1 MKRIFVPISA
11 FFACALM
18 LTPLGLS
25 SALACTSADFG
36 AVVDQ
41 TAQALRDLNINGAKR
56 FQAKLQ
62 SVRQKYGLSEDEI
75 QTRAAALQD
84 NKMSEFNREIDTLVN
99 QMDALS
105 QTPNDKINC
114 EKLDELKRVR
124 DQLLTIM
131 ALKSGYML
139 AKADAEL
146 DKPGGAVVATAP
158 LPRTDDAPGPSAGGS
173 VRTSPKSDRLDQK
186 QPETADKGQASPTA
200 GAARKETPPQ
210 TAPKTGADASP
221 APKTADA
228 PPAPKAAADAPPAP
242 KTGADAAPAPK
253 TAADAPPA
261 PKTATDAP
269 SAPALKPALPERRT
283 EPTRTARNWTPESQ
297 TFAPTPPAL
306 AKPDRPRE
314 ESYAPP
320 TALAPPADGQ
330 SQLPPQGSQT
340 LDNTYS
346 IAEIQEAGRG
356 IFGTITAQFAGAINY
371 AFQNFGQPN
380 AYITGSE
387 GGAAVLAGLRY
398 GKGRLHVKV
407 APESDIYWQGPSAGI
422 DLGAEGSNALF
433 LVYNLDD
440 PNRIYGRFTGI
451 GGSAY
456 VAGGV
461 GLNVLGKSGMVM
473 VPIRSGVGLRLGANL
488 AYLKFTER
496 QTWNP
501 F

>member
-1 MKRIFVPISA
+1 MWRADEPSKRWRVILAHLNEFPRGTGKANKMRSLRAFSSRVDRDLRRGHASGFATRGKRIAIA
-11 FFACALM
+11 ALFACAA
-18 LTPLGLS
+18 GLVPAGA
-25 SALACTSADFG
+25 SAAGACTAQDFG

-41 TAQALRDLNINGAKR
+41 TAQALRDLNINGANR
-56 FQAKLQ
+56 FQAKLR
-62 SVRQKYGLSEDEI
+62 SLKEKHGLTEDEI

-84 NKMSEFNREIDTLVN
+84 DKMSEFNREIDALVN

-124 DQLLTIM
+124 DRLLTIM
-131 ALKSGYML
+131 GQKSGYML
-139 AKADAEL
+139 AKADIEL
-146 DKPGGAVVATAP
+146 DKAGGGAPSSSPRPRADTAITTP
-158 LPRTDDAPGPSAGGS
+158 ESSAPGTA
-173 VRTSPKSDRLDQK
+173 RTPPKSDRLDQK
-186 QPETADKGQASPTA
+186 PADTADKAPA
-200 GAARKETPPQ
+200 LPPVTPKKD
-210 TAPKTGADASP
+210 AP
-221 APKTADA
+221 PKTADA
-228 PPAPKAAADAPPAP
+228 PTPKVAP
-242 KTGADAAPAPK
+242 T
-253 TAADAPPA
+253 
-261 PKTATDAP
+261 
-269 SAPALKPALPERRT
+269 LPERRS
-283 EPTRTARNWTPESQ
+283 EPARTARNWTPESQ
-297 TFAPTPPAL
+297 TFAPTPPNL
-306 AKPDRPRE
+306 LKPDRRDDT
-314 ESYAPP
+314 APP
-320 TALAPPADGQ
+320 VALTPPPDGQ
-330 SQLPPQGSQT
+330 LQLPPPGQGGGDT
-340 LDNTYS
+340 TYS

-387 GGAAVLAGLRY
+387 GGAAILAGLRY
-398 GKGRLHVKV
+398 GKGLLHLKT
-407 APESDIYWQGPSAGI
+407 APPSDIYWQGPSVGY

-440 PNRIYGRFTGI
+440 PYRIYGRFTGI
-451 GGSAY
+451 GGAAY

-461 GLNVLGKSGMVM
+461 GLNVLGKGNMVM

>member
-1 MKRIFVPISA
+1 MGSMKRVFVPISA
-11 FFACALM
+11 VFVCALT

-62 SVRQKYGLSEDEI
+62 TLRQKHGLSEDEI

-84 NKMSEFNREIDTLVN
+84 DKMSEFNREIDTLVN
-99 QMDALS
+99 QMDVLS

-114 EKLDELKRVR
+114 AKLDELKRVR

-131 ALKSGYML
+131 GQKSGYML
-139 AKADAEL
+139 AKADVEL
-146 DKPGGAVVATAP
+146 GKSGEAQTATAPQPRTDEAPAAPSPGGAARTAP
-158 LPRTDDAPGPSAGGS
+158 KG
-173 VRTSPKSDRLDQK
+173 DRLDQK
-186 QPETADKGQASPTA
+186 QPETADKGPVLPPV
-200 GAARKETPPQ
+200 GAAKKEAPSPA
-210 TAPKTGADASP
+210 APKV
-221 APKTADA
+221 
-228 PPAPKAAADAPPAP
+228 AAE
-242 KTGADAAPAPK
+242 APAP
-253 TAADAPPA
+253 TI
-261 PKTATDAP
+261 
-269 SAPALKPALPERRT
+269 KPALPERRT

-314 ESYAPP
+314 DSYTPPP
-320 TALAPPADGQ
+320 TVLAPPPDGQ
-330 SQLPPQGSQT
+330 PYLPPPGGQT

-398 GKGRLHVKV
+398 GKGRFHVKT
-407 APESDIYWQGPSAGI
+407 APESDIYWQGPSAGF

-440 PNRIYGRFTGI
+440 PDRIYGRFTGI

-461 GLNVLGKSGMVM
+461 GLNVLGKGGMVM
-473 VPIRSGVGLRLGANL
+473 VPIRSGIGLRLGANL

>member
-1 MKRIFVPISA
+1 MKRVFVPISA
-11 FFACALM
+11 FLASVLTLAL
-18 LTPLGLS
+18 LS
-25 SALACTSADFG
+25 LSPAFACTSADFG

-62 SVRQKYGLSEDEI
+62 SVRQKHGLSEDEI

-84 NKMSEFNREIDTLVN
+84 DKMSEFNREIDALVN
-99 QMDALS
+99 QMDVLS

-131 ALKSGYML
+131 GQKSGYML
-139 AKADAEL
+139 AKADVEL
-146 DKPGGAVVATAP
+146 DRASGGPAASAP
-158 LPRTDDAPGPSAGGS
+158 LPRNGDAPSPSAVAS
-173 VRTSPKSDRLDQK
+173 PRTSPKSDRLDQR
-186 QPETADKGQASPTA
+186 QAEA
-200 GAARKETPPQ
+200 VDE
-210 TAPKTGADASP
+210 
-221 APKTADA
+221 
-228 PPAPKAAADAPPAP
+228 PPASLSSGAPR
-242 KTGADAAPAPK
+242 KDAPAP
-253 TAADAPPA
+253 AE
-261 PKTATDAP
+261 PKSATG
-269 SAPALKPALPERRT
+269 APALKPALPERRT
-283 EPTRTARNWTPESQ
+283 EPTRTAKNWTPESQ
-297 TFAPTPPAL
+297 TFAPTPPSL
-306 AKPDRPRE
+306 AKPGSQRE

-320 TALAPPADGQ
+320 TVLAPPPDGQ
-330 SQLPPQGSQT
+330 AQLPPPDSQSV
-340 LDNTYS
+340 DNAYS

-387 GGAAVLAGLRY
+387 GGAAFLAGLRY
-398 GKGRLHVKV
+398 GKGRLHVKT
-407 APESDIYWQGPSAGI
+407 APESEIYWQGPSVGY

-440 PNRIYGRFTGI
+440 PYRIYGRFSGV
-451 GGSAY
+451 GGAAY

-461 GLNVLGKSGMVM
+461 GVNVLGKGNMVM
-473 VPIRSGVGLRLGANL
+473 VPIRSGVGLRIGANL

>member
-1 MKRIFVPISA
+1 MGSMKRVFVPISA
-11 FFACALM
+11 FFACALT

-25 SALACTSADFG
+25 SVLACTSADFG

-62 SVRQKYGLSEDEI
+62 TLRHKHGLSEDEI

-84 NKMSEFNREIDTLVN
+84 DKMSEFNREIDTLVN
-99 QMDALS
+99 QMDTLS

-131 ALKSGYML
+131 GQKSGYML
-139 AKADAEL
+139 AKADIEL
-146 DKPGGAVVATAP
+146 DRAAGSAPTATAP
-158 LPRTDDAPGPSAGGS
+158 LPRTDDVPAPSAGGS
-173 VRTSPKSDRLDQK
+173 SRTPPKADRLDQK
-186 QPETADKGQASPTA
+186 PETADKGPASPPA
-200 GAARKETPPQ
+200 GVQRKEALPQ
-210 TAPKTGADASP
+210 T
-221 APKTADA
+221 
-228 PPAPKAAADAPPAP
+228 
-242 KTGADAAPAPK
+242 
-253 TAADAPPA
+253 A

-269 SAPALKPALPERRT
+269 AAKLTPALPERRT
-283 EPTRTARNWTPESQ
+283 EPKRTARNWTPESQ

-314 ESYAPP
+314 DSYAPP
-320 TALAPPADGQ
+320 TVLAPPQDGQ
-330 SQLPPQGSQT
+330 PRLPPPGGQT
-340 LDNTYS
+340 LDNVYS

-387 GGAAVLAGLRY
+387 GGAAFLAGLRY
-398 GKGRLHVKV
+398 GKGRLHIKT
-407 APESDIYWQGPSAGI
+407 APESDIYWQGPSVGY

-440 PNRIYGRFTGI
+440 PYRIYGRFSGV
-451 GGSAY
+451 GGSAF
-456 VAGGV
+456 VAGGI
-461 GLNVLGKSGMVM
+461 GLNVLGKGNMVM
-473 VPIRSGVGLRLGANL
+473 VPIRSGIGLRLGANL

>member
-1 MKRIFVPISA
+1 MGSMKRVFVPISA
-11 FFACALM
+11 VFACALT

-62 SVRQKYGLSEDEI
+62 SLRQKHGLSEDEI

-84 NKMSEFNREIDTLVN
+84 DKMSEFNREIDTLVN
-99 QMDALS
+99 QMDVLS
-105 QTPNDKINC
+105 QTPNDKITC
-114 EKLDELKRVR
+114 AKLDELKRVR

-146 DKPGGAVVATAP
+146 DKSGDAP
-158 LPRTDDAPGPSAGGS
+158 AAQAAAPRTSDAPAPSAGGS
-173 VRTSPKSDRLDQK
+173 ARTAPKGDRLDVK
-186 QPETADKGQASPTA
+186 PPESADKAPAAPPAS
-200 GAARKETPPQ
+200 AARKE
-210 TAPKTGADASP
+210 AP
-221 APKTADA
+221 AP
-228 PPAPKAAADAPPAP
+228 
-242 KTGADAAPAPK
+242 PAPK
-253 TAADAPPA
+253 TAADAP
-261 PKTATDAP
+261 
-269 SAPALKPALPERRT
+269 APALKPALPERRT
-283 EPTRTARNWTPESQ
+283 EPEPTRTAKNWTPDSQ

-306 AKPDRPRE
+306 AKPDHQRE
-314 ESYAPP
+314 DSYAPP
-320 TALAPPADGQ
+320 TALAPPPDGQ
-330 SQLPPQGSQT
+330 PRLPPPGSQT

-346 IAEIQEAGRG
+346 ISDIQEAGRG
-356 IFGTITAQFAGAINY
+356 IFGTITAQFGGAINY

-398 GKGRLHVKV
+398 GKGRLHVKT
-407 APESDIYWQGPSAGI
+407 APESDIYWQGPSAGF
-422 DLGAEGSNALF
+422 DFGAEGSNALF

-440 PNRIYGRFTGI
+440 PYRIYGRFTGI

-461 GLNVLGKSGMVM
+461 GLNVLGKGNMVM
-473 VPIRSGVGLRLGANL
+473 VPIRSGIGLRLGANL

>member
-1 MKRIFVPISA
+1 MGSMKRVFVPISA
-11 FFACALM
+11 LFACTLTLM
-18 LTPLGLS
+18 PLGSS
-25 SALACTSADFG
+25 SAFACTAADFG
-36 AVVDQ
+36 SVVDQ
-41 TAQALRDLNINGAKR
+41 TAQALRDLNVNGAKR

-62 SVRQKYGLSEDEI
+62 AVRQKYGLSEDEI

-84 NKMSEFNREIDTLVN
+84 DKMSEFNREIDTLVN
-99 QMDALS
+99 QMDLLS

-114 EKLDELKRVR
+114 AKLDELKRVR
-124 DQLLTIM
+124 DQLLTTM
-131 ALKSGYML
+131 GLKSGYML
-139 AKADAEL
+139 AKADDEL
-146 DKPGGAVVATAP
+146 DKPASAVAAAP
-158 LPRTDDAPGPSAGGS
+158 TPRTDDTPAPSAAGS
-173 VRTSPKSDRLDQK
+173 ARTPPKSDRLDYK
-186 QPETADKGQASPTA
+186 PPETAEKAPASPPA
-200 GAARKETPPQ
+200 SAARNDVP
-210 TAPKTGADASP
+210 
-221 APKTADA
+221 
-228 PPAPKAAADAPPAP
+228 PPASE
-242 KTGADAAPAPK
+242 K
-253 TAADAPPA
+253 TAADSPP
-261 PKTATDAP
+261 
-269 SAPALKPALPERRT
+269 PALKPALPERRT
-283 EPTRTARNWTPESQ
+283 EPTRTAKNWTTESQ

-314 ESYAPP
+314 ETFAPTPPSLAKPDRPSEQSYAPP
-320 TALAPPADGQ
+320 TPLAPPPDGQ
-330 SQLPPQGSQT
+330 IQLPPPGSQS

-346 IAEIQEAGRG
+346 IAEIQDAGRG

-380 AYITGSE
+380 AYITGGE

-398 GKGRLHVKV
+398 GKGRLHVKT
-407 APESDIYWQGPSAGI
+407 APESDIYWQGPSAGF

-461 GLNVLGKSGMVM
+461 GLNVLGKGNMVM
-473 VPIRSGVGLRLGANL
+473 VPIRSGIGLRLGANL

>member
-1 MKRIFVPISA
+1 MASMKRVFVPISA
-11 FFACALM
+11 FFACALT
-18 LTPLGLS
+18 LSPL
-25 SALACTSADFG
+25 SAASAFACTSADFG

-62 SVRQKYGLSEDEI
+62 AVRQKHGLTEDEI

-84 NKMSEFNREIDTLVN
+84 DKMSEFNREIDSLVN
-99 QMDALS
+99 QMDVLS

-131 ALKSGYML
+131 GQKSGYML
-139 AKADAEL
+139 AKADVEL
-146 DKPGGAVVATAP
+146 DKSGSGPGA
-158 LPRTDDAPGPSAGGS
+158 LPRTDAAPAVGSA
-173 VRTSPKSDRLDQK
+173 RTPKADRLDQK
-186 QPETADKGQASPTA
+186 QPEPADS
-200 GAARKETPPQ
+200 GAASAPAGPRKEAPPQ
-210 TAPKTGADASP
+210 STL
-221 APKTADA
+221 
-228 PPAPKAAADAPPAP
+228 
-242 KTGADAAPAPK
+242 K
-253 TAADAPPA
+253 TAAETP
-261 PKTATDAP
+261 
-269 SAPALKPALPERRT
+269 APALKPALPERRT

-306 AKPDRPRE
+306 AKPDRTRE
-314 ESYAPP
+314 EPYAPP
-320 TALAPPADGQ
+320 TALAPPPDGQ
-330 SQLPPQGSQT
+330 LQLPPPGNQT

-356 IFGTITAQFAGAINY
+356 IFGTITAQFGGAINY

-387 GGAAVLAGLRY
+387 GGAALLAGLRY
-398 GKGRLHVKV
+398 GKGRLHVKT
-407 APESDIYWQGPSAGI
+407 APESDIYWQGPSAGF
-422 DLGAEGSNALF
+422 DFGAEGSNALF

-440 PNRIYGRFTGI
+440 PYKIYGRFSGI

-461 GLNVLGKSGMVM
+461 GLNVLGKGGMVM
-473 VPIRSGVGLRLGANL
+473 VPIRSGIGLRLGANL